1 MIIKISKHTGYKLWS
16 SLVYVCVMLLAVLV
30 WRECV
35 MWSWLVYVCPVVS
48 CTCVEGMCYVE
59 LASVC
64 VSCC

>member
-1 MIIKISKHTGYKLWS
+1 MLCGVGKCM
-16 SLVYVCVMLLAVLV
+16 CVLLLAVLV
-30 WRECV
+30 WKGCV